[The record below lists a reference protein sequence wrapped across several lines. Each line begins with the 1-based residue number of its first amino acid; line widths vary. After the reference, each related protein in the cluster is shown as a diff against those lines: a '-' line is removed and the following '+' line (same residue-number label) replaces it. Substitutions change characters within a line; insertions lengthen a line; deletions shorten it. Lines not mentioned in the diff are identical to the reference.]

1 MKRLLIPAFILI
13 LGGSGFARGSADIH
27 GMRMTFG
34 QDAPLPYYFTES
46 KNLASILRHWRSS
59 GNFGS
64 TVVYVPNI
72 KEANARALKDFQSRF
87 KDVEEAKWFSDENG
101 YYSYFI
107 KDGFNNRAFY
117 NKSGRWQYSIIYK
130 TEDKLPRDLRATVKS
145 VYFDWNI
152 NVAEEIRT
160 NEGVIYL
167 VYMENKTNF
176 RVLKLNS
183 DNEMETFE
191 NIVKQ

>member
-1 MKRLLIPAFILI
+1 MKRLLILAFTLI
-13 LGGSGFARGSADIH
+13 LEGSGFAKGSADIH
-27 GMRMTFG
+27 GMRMTIG
-34 QDAPLPYYFTES
+34 QDASLPYYFTES
-46 KNLASILRHWRSS
+46 KDLVSILRHWRSS

-64 TVVYVPNI
+64 TLVYVPNI
-72 KEANARALKDFQSRF
+72 KEVNARALKDFQSRF

-101 YYSYFI
+101 YYSYFN

-117 NKSGRWQYSIIYK
+117 NKSGRWQYSIVYK

-167 VYMENKTNF
+167 VYLENKSNF